1 MAISGTT
8 WTFDKLTLKN
18 KTASEWT
25 SANPTLAKG
34 EIGIENDT
42 GKFKLGDGSKNWA
55 ALPYATMTVQE
66 ISSALSG
73 KADTSAIP
81 QVIDNLTSTSAT
93 AALSANQGR
102 VLNGK
107 IPTVV
112 NNLTTT
118 TAGSA
123 LDAVQGKT
131 LKELIDAKVIPAI
144 VNSLTETVTG
154 KTLDATQGK
163 ALKDLIDGIK
173 AVTTIAVA

>member
-8 WTFDKLTLKN
+8 WTFDKFTLKN

-25 SANPTLAKG
+25 TANPTLAKG

-42 GKFKLGDGSKNWA
+42 GKFKLGDGTKNWA
-55 ALPYATMTVQE
+55 ALPYAAMTVAE
-66 ISSALSG
+66 ITTALAA

-81 QVIDNLTSTSAT
+81 PVVDNLTSTST
-93 AALSANQGR
+93 TSALSANQGR

-107 IPTVV
+107 IPAVV
-112 NNLTTT
+112 NNVTTT

-131 LKELIDAKVIPAI
+131 LKGLID
-144 VNSLTETVTG
+144 E
-154 KTLDATQGK
+154 
-163 ALKDLIDGIK
+163 IK
-173 AVTTIAVA
+173 AVTTIAVG